1 MYSINCFPKWAERE
15 WFLIAEYE
23 SKLCLYRETIK
34 YFHKQNIEL
43 SRKIRKLKIVR
54 VRISDMITKAQQE
67 DAVLDVVESYRCC
80 DEVASAIYD
89 DGRSAEKMAGQTIYI
104 TTSEKLL
111 VSDYN
116 AEGKEEGKLVRLVD
130 ELIGEKTLEV
140 KLKTSCY

>member
-1 MYSINCFPKWAERE
+1 
-15 WFLIAEYE
+15 
-23 SKLCLYRETIK
+23 
-34 YFHKQNIEL
+34 
-43 SRKIRKLKIVR
+43 
-54 VRISDMITKAQQE
+54 MITKAQQE